1 MAKTPMTYFSSD
13 FHFNHWSKWT
23 NDCGEIFG
31 RGIISFERTQF
42 NTIQEHDDYLVN
54 MLTNWAKKWAA
65 GSTFWFLGDFGDL
78 DYLWVFDMFIH
89 KGIEVNFLLGNH
101 DKVEDIPKIQMYV
114 SKVYQY
120 PVFLSQKLV
129 VSHFPVAVY
138 EDSINVC
145 GHLHG
150 SRLQD
155 KNHVIASVHVANY
168 NPISEKQLSAIYK
181 DIPKFNRCFLYEP
194 YAADY
199 VFTQPKADVIMDP
212 NGRIDLSAS
221 RVYMQI
227 QREKDEN
234 TFYRPYVGGLDD

>member
-1 MAKTPMTYFSSD
+1 MGKTPMTYFSSD
-13 FHFNHWSKWT
+13 FHFNHWSEWT
-23 NDCGEIFG
+23 NDCGETFG
-31 RGIISFERTQF
+31 RGIITFERTQF
-42 NTIQEHDDYLVN
+42 KTIQEHDDYLIH
-54 MLTNWAKKWAA
+54 MLADWAKKWAA

-78 DYLWVFDMFIH
+78 DYLWVFDMFLE

-101 DKVEDIPKIQMYV
+101 DKAEDISKIQMYV

-168 NPISEKQLSAIYK
+168 NPISKKQLSAIYK
-181 DIPKFNRCFLYEP
+181 DIPKFNRRFLYEP

-199 VFTQPKADVIMDP
+199 VFTQPKVDVVMDK

-221 RVYMQI
+221 RLYMKI
-227 QREKDEN
+227 QREKDED
-234 TFYRPYVGGLDD
+234 TLYRPYVGGLDD

>member
-1 MAKTPMTYFSSD
+1 MGKTPMTYFSSD
-13 FHFNHWSKWT
+13 FHFNHWSEWT
-23 NDCGEIFG
+23 NDSGETFG
-31 RGIISFERTQF
+31 RGIITFERTQF
-42 NTIQEHDDYLVN
+42 KTIQEHDDYLVH
-54 MLTNWAKKWAA
+54 MLADWAKKWAA

-78 DYLWVFDMFIH
+78 DYLWVFDMFLD

-181 DIPKFNRCFLYEP
+181 DIPKFNRRFLYEP

-199 VFTQPKADVIMDP
+199 VFTQPKVDVVMDKD
-212 NGRIDLSAS
+212 GRIDLSAS
-221 RVYMQI
+221 RLYMKLQ
-227 QREKDEN
+227 QEKDKDDL
-234 TFYRPYVGGLDD
+234 YRPYVGGLDD